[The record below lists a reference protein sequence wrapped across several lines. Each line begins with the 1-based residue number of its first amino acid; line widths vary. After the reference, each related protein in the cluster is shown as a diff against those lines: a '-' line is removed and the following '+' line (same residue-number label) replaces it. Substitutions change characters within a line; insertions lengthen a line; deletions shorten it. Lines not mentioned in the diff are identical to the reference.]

1 MRSKVENFLSLKI
14 LKIASNMKIP
24 NENKIKFSDKVN
36 KLLVNGIL
44 DISNKKNLKLLKY
57 GIDEKNLEATAFAWF
72 AFARDNQIEFK
83 KSNITGA
90 KRTYFLGNI
99 Y

>member
-24 NENKIKFSDKVN
+24 NENKIKFSDIVN
-36 KLLVNGIL
+36 KLLVKKVSDVFTDKDGFIL
-44 DISNKKNLKLLKY
+44 IKVEDILNF
-57 GIDEKNLEATAFAWF
+57 ELEF
-72 AFARDNQIEFK
+72 
-83 KSNITGA
+83 S
-90 KRTYFLGNI
+90 I

>member
-36 KLLVNGIL
+36 KLLDNGKPE
-44 DISNKKNLKLLKY
+44 ISIWWMTFKIIKY
-57 GIDEKNLEATAFAWF
+57 PIKSSKYFSKTFMLGIDSIRKFT
-72 AFARDNQIEFK
+72 
-83 KSNITGA
+83 
-90 KRTYFLGNI
+90 
-99 Y
+99 